1 MAEPFPAAPVSEAT
15 RTAPAGPGG
24 DPITDNE
31 RVGGSRLYKGA
42 TLGPLVG
49 WKCPACGTENSG
61 PLDRGCI
68 ACGSGSAAPYHVDTK
83 PSEVAFDRTTPVL
96 QPIDDGFEAWLNEHA
111 EGSPPNL
118 RKLLFAA
125 WQGGIQWYQ
134 GMLQGAKIT
143 PAVGQP
149 FGETVVPVPK
159 ALLQQ
164 VIKILEETFDLPEEQ
179 QSPELLALI
188 AQLKELVE

>member
-24 DPITDNE
+24 DPITDND
-31 RVGGSRLYKGA
+31 RVGGSRNYKGP
-42 TLGPLVG
+42 TLGALAG

-61 PLDRGCI
+61 PLERGCTS
-68 ACGSGSAAPYHVDTK
+68 CGSGSAAPYHVDTK
-83 PSEVAFDRTTPVL
+83 PREVAFDTTTPIL
-96 QPIDDGFEAWLNEHA
+96 QPIDQGFERWLDDQA
-111 EGSPPNL
+111 PGVPPNL

-134 GMLQGAKIT
+134 GMLQGAERT
-143 PAVGQP
+143 PAQV
-149 FGETVVPVPK
+149 GETISVPK
-159 ALLQQ
+159 ALLER
-164 VIKILEETFDLPEEQ
+164 VIATLEQTYDLPEQEQ
-179 QSPELLALI
+179 QSPEFLALI